1 MKREKTKQRL
11 ERARNALEKA
21 KKDID
26 KYGHE
31 LDEIDKNDFWRT
43 ARKYKIS
50 PEELKELIAI
60 RDRENKAILN
70 DTQSGET
77 GEKSKKEETIN
88 EYAETDA

>member
-50 PEELKELIAI
+50 AEELKELIAI

-70 DTQSGET
+70 GGET
-77 GEKSKKEETIN
+77 SEIEEMSKKEETKN
-88 EYAETDA
+88 EYAETDT

>member
-1 MKREKTKQRL
+1 MKREKTQQRL

-43 ARKYKIS
+43 ARKYRIS
-50 PEELKELIAI
+50 AEELKELIAI
-60 RDRENKAILN
+60 RERENRAILGG
-70 DTQSGET
+70 GEHD
-77 GEKSKKEETIN
+77 GISEKNWKEETKN

>member
-60 RDRENKAILN
+60 RDRENEAILN
-70 DTQSGET
+70 GRET
-77 GEKSKKEETIN
+77 SETEEMSKKEETKN

>member
-11 ERARNALEKA
+11 ERARIALEKA

-26 KYGHE
+26 KYGHD

-50 PEELKELIAI
+50 AEELKELIAI
-60 RDRENKAILN
+60 RERENRAILN
-70 DTQSGET
+70 GGET
-77 GEKSKKEETIN
+77 NETEEKSKKEEMKN

>member
-1 MKREKTKQRL
+1 MTREKTKQRL
-11 ERARNALEKA
+11 ERARNALERA

-50 PEELKELIAI
+50 PEALKELIAI

-70 DTQSGET
+70 GGET
-77 GEKSKKEETIN
+77 SETEEMSKKEETKN
-88 EYAETDA
+88 EYAETGA